1 MSITWISVTK
11 KVCWICD
18 VQNIFERSKLLINAI
33 NMVLFDDNNE
43 ETHFTYMFAWANR
56 ALHQPTD
63 TTSLGGGVW
72 VDTLGRDQV
81 GILSHLVQRQYSKYL
96 KAYVKNYLNPIWQ
109 DILKALKILISL
121 DTVFLY

>member
-1 MSITWISVTK
+1 
-11 KVCWICD
+11 
-18 VQNIFERSKLLINAI
+18 
-33 NMVLFDDNNE
+33 MVLFDDNNE